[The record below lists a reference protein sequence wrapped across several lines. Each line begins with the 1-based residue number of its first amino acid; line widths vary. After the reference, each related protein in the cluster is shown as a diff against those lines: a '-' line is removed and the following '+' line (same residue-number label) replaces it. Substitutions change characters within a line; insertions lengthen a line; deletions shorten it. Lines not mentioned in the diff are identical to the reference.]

1 MTLQRASSR
10 ASQSDSA
17 ENVNAILL
25 SSQTE
30 HKVIKM
36 NWKVR
41 RMTRR
46 RIEERAKEFG
56 VEIPDGWGALD
67 VKIENTLQYKL
78 KALSAH
84 PYSSPRS
91 EIAAVELNK
100 LKHF

>member
-1 MTLQRASSR
+1 MIQMFTGFLQK
-10 ASQSDSA
+10 
-17 ENVNAILL
+17 ILSHL
-25 SSQTE
+25 S
-30 HKVIKM
+30 
-36 NWKVR
+36 
-41 RMTRR
+41 
-46 RIEERAKEFG
+46 KEFG
-56 VEIPDGWGALD
+56 VEIPAGWGALD